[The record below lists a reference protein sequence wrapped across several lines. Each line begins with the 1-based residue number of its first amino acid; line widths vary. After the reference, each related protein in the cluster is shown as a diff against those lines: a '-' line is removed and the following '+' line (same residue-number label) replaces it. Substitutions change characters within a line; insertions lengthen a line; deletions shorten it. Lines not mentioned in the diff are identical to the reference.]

1 MHARQPD
8 RRLCSRDDQA
18 HVLREGV
25 LAPWVLFGDEKS
37 PGTRGTNTQA
47 LTGQSTEPLLVV
59 TKSSIA
65 DPRTVPTGDRALEH
79 NKTKQETWSDFGA

>member
-37 PGTRGTNTQA
+37 PGMRGTNTQA
-47 LTGQSTEPLLVV
+47 LTGQNTNGHGNQQCPTVNDSLLVV
-59 TKSSIA
+59 TKSS
-65 DPRTVPTGDRALEH
+65 
-79 NKTKQETWSDFGA
+79 NS